1 MTDTKGEG
9 AKGPRPIAKLETA
22 HDYLRRYPR
31 VCAHIIAESL
41 GYAVPM
47 VAASILQHAEENKP
61 HYCEWIDACYR
72 GDPRPAV
79 EGAIRNR
86 HTHSGYMASYDLAY
100 RIVRRELDEGESP
113 MFASWF

>member
-1 MTDTKGEG
+1 M
-9 AKGPRPIAKLETA
+9 AKRNDATTPPKRAGFENVR
-22 HDYLRRYPR
+22 DYLQRYPR
-31 VCAHIIAESL
+31 ICAHVIADSL

-47 VAASILQHAEENKP
+47 VAASILQHAKENKA

-72 GDPRPAV
+72 GNARSAV
-79 EGAIRNR
+79 ERAIRNR

-113 MFASWF
+113 LFASWF